1 MGVNREV
8 CGSNR
13 RTRRLSVIH
22 SANLFKAGR
31 RPSARDSAIGML
43 PDDVLLVIFGFY
55 RVSSPPYWHRL
66 AHVCQ
71 RWQRIVFSFPC
82 SLDLRLYC
90 TPKTPVRNTLDC
102 WPAFP
107 IEVRCGG
114 SQHPKR
120 PSPEEEDNIVAALQ
134 HPSRIR
140 SIELRLTSSLVEKL
154 RTQVEAPFSE
164 LEDLV
169 ILSQN
174 STQLVLPGTFRW
186 GSHLRSL
193 HSTRVAFS
201 LPQLLSS
208 SPNLVDL
215 QLHDIPRIGYFSPEA
230 LANALSGTT
239 QLQSLSLRFLCPASR
254 HNHIGVPP
262 SSGERFTLPS
272 LTRFKFRGT
281 SNNLDRL
288 ASRIDAPCLGDI
300 EIAFFNEL
308 TFDVSHLGRFI
319 NRIETQKSHRRT
331 EIRTSKRTVS
341 ICFSQRGGP
350 ARLKLEISCRRL
362 DRQLTSIAQI
372 CEHFPASLLG
382 VENLAI
388 TTTQP
393 TSGHDGVESEQWLR
407 LLRSFS
413 GAEKVH
419 VAGELATDIV
429 HALRPANEEVAAV
442 LPALRNLYLQ
452 EPGPLFAP
460 LRAAVVPF
468 VTSRRLSGCP
478 VTVEYTQRYS
488 KKASAD
494 T

>member
-1 MGVNREV
+1 V
-8 CGSNR
+8 
-13 RTRRLSVIH
+13 
-22 SANLFKAGR
+22 
-31 RPSARDSAIGML
+31 L
-43 PDDVLLVIFGFY
+43 PDDVLLVVFGFY
-55 RVSSPPYWHRL
+55 RVASPPYWHRL

-71 RWQRIVFSFPC
+71 RWRRIVFAFPC

-90 TPKTPVRNTLDC
+90 TPKTPVRSTLDC

-114 SQHPKR
+114 TQNTKR

-134 HPSRIR
+134 LHNRVR
-140 SIELRLTSSLVEKL
+140 GIELRLTSSLVEKL
-154 RTQVEAPFSE
+154 RTQVDEPFSE
-164 LEDLV
+164 LENLV
-169 ILSQN
+169 VLSQN

-186 GSHLRSL
+186 GSRLRSL
-193 HSTRVAFS
+193 HSTRVSFA

-215 QLHDIPRIGYFSPEA
+215 QLHDIPRVGYFSPEA
-230 LANALSGTT
+230 LVGALSGTT

-254 HNHIGVPP
+254 HNHVGVTP
-262 SSGERFTLPS
+262 SSGERIALPS

-288 ASRIDAPCLGDI
+288 ASRIDAPSLSDI

-308 TFDVSHLGRFI
+308 TFDVSHLGRFLS
-319 NRIETQKSHRRT
+319 RIEIQKSHRRA

-341 ICFSQRGGP
+341 ISFSQRGAP

-362 DRQLTSIAQI
+362 DKQLTSMAQI
-372 CEHFPASLLG
+372 CDHFPASFLRVG
-382 VENLAI
+382 NLVI

-393 TSGHDGVESEQWLR
+393 TSGLDNVDSNQWLG
-407 LLRSFS
+407 LLGSFG
-413 GAEKVH
+413 GAQKLH

-429 HALRPANEEVAAV
+429 HALRPPTGDDPEMV

-478 VTVEYTQRYS
+478 ITVEYTQRYS
-488 KKASAD
+488 KKSSTD
-494 T
+494 I

>member
-1 MGVNREV
+1 MTPHK
-8 CGSNR
+8 

-22 SANLFKAGR
+22 SNLFN
-31 RPSARDSAIGML
+31 RPSGRDTAIGVL
-43 PDDVLLVIFGFY
+43 PDDVLLVVFGFY

-71 RWQRIVFSFPC
+71 RWRRIVFAFPC

-90 TPKTPVRNTLDC
+90 TSKTPVRNTLDC

-107 IEVRCGG
+107 IEIRCGG
-114 SQHPKR
+114 SQDPKR

-134 HPSRIR
+134 LHNRVR
-140 SIELRLTSSLVEKL
+140 GIELRLTSSLVEKL
-154 RTQVEAPFSE
+154 RTQVEESFSE

-174 STQLVLPGTFRW
+174 STQLVLPSTFRW
-186 GSHLRSL
+186 GSRLRSL
-193 HSTRVAFS
+193 HSTRVSFT

-215 QLHDIPRIGYFSPEA
+215 QLHDIPRAGYFSPEA
-230 LANALSGTT
+230 LVGALSGMT

-254 HNHIGVPP
+254 HNHVGVPP
-262 SSGERFTLPS
+262 ASGERVALPS

-288 ASRIDAPCLGDI
+288 TARIDAPSLRDF

-308 TFDVSHLGRFI
+308 TFDVSHLGRFLS
-319 NRIETQKSHRRT
+319 RIEIQKSHRRV
-331 EIRTSKRTVS
+331 EIRTSKRTAS
-341 ICFSQRGGP
+341 ICFSQRGAP

-362 DRQLTSIAQI
+362 DRQLTSMAQI
-372 CEHFPASLLG
+372 CEHFPASFLRVG
-382 VENLAI
+382 NLAI

-393 TSGHDGVESEQWLR
+393 TSGHDSVDNNQWLG
-407 LLRSFS
+407 LLRSFD
-413 GAEKVH
+413 GAQKLH

-429 HALRPANEEVAAV
+429 NSLRPTGDDPETV
-442 LPALRNLYLQ
+442 LPSLRNLYLQ

-468 VTSRRLSGCP
+468 VTSRRLSGFP
-478 VTVEYTQRYS
+478 ITVEYTQRYS
-488 KKASAD
+488 KKASTD
-494 T
+494 I

>member
-1 MGVNREV
+1 ME
-8 CGSNR
+8 SR

-22 SANLFKAGR
+22 SANPYK
-31 RPSARDSAIGML
+31 RPSGRDSAIGVL
-43 PDDVLLVIFGFY
+43 PDDVLLVVFGFY

-71 RWQRIVFSFPC
+71 RWRRIVFAFPC

-90 TPKTPVRNTLDC
+90 TPKTPVRSTLDC

-107 IEVRCGG
+107 IEVRCSGG
-114 SQHPKR
+114 SQNPKR

-134 HPSRIR
+134 LHNRVR
-140 SIELRLTSSLVEKL
+140 SIELRLTSSLIEKL
-154 RTQVEAPFSE
+154 RTQVEESFSE

-169 ILSQN
+169 LLSQN
-174 STQLVLPGTFRW
+174 STQLVLPNTFRW
-186 GSHLRSL
+186 GSRLRSL
-193 HSTRVAFS
+193 HSTRVSFT

-230 LANALSGTT
+230 LVNALSGMA

-254 HNHIGVPP
+254 QHHVGIPP
-262 SSGERFTLPS
+262 SSGERVSLPS

-288 ASRIDAPCLGDI
+288 AARIAAPSLNDI

-308 TFDVSHLGRFI
+308 TFDVSHLGRFLS
-319 NRIETQKSHRRT
+319 RIEIQKSHRRA

-341 ICFSQRGGP
+341 ICFSQRGAP

-362 DRQLTSIAQI
+362 DRQLTSMAQI
-372 CEHFPASLLG
+372 CDHFPASFLRVG
-382 VENLAI
+382 NLAI

-393 TSGHDGVESEQWLR
+393 TSGHDSVESEQWLG

-413 GAEKVH
+413 RAQKVH
-419 VAGELATDIV
+419 LAGELATDIV
-429 HALRPANEEVAAV
+429 HSLRPTGDDPEPV

-468 VTSRRLSGCP
+468 VTSRRISGCP
-478 VTVEYTQRYS
+478 ITVEYTQRYS
-488 KKASAD
+488 KKPSVD
-494 T
+494 I

>member
-1 MGVNREV
+1 V
-8 CGSNR
+8 
-13 RTRRLSVIH
+13 
-22 SANLFKAGR
+22 
-31 RPSARDSAIGML
+31 L

-71 RWQRIVFSFPC
+71 RWRRIVFAFPC

-90 TPKTPVRNTLDC
+90 TPKTPVRDTLDC

-107 IEVRCGG
+107 LVVRCGG
-114 SQHPKR
+114 SPHSKR

-134 HPSRIR
+134 HPNRVR

-154 RTQVEAPFSE
+154 RTQVEEPFSD

-174 STQLVLPGTFRW
+174 STQLVLPSTFQW
-186 GSHLRSL
+186 GSRLRTL

-208 SPNLVDL
+208 SPNLTDL
-215 QLHDIPRIGYFSPEA
+215 QLHDIPRVGSFSPEA
-230 LANALSGTT
+230 LASALSGTT
-239 QLQSLSLRFLCPASR
+239 QLQSLSLRFLSPSSH

-262 SSGERFTLPS
+262 PSDELVSLPF

-281 SNNLDRL
+281 SNNLNKL
-288 ASRIDAPCLGDI
+288 AARIDAPRLGDI

-308 TFDVSHLGRFI
+308 TPDVSHLGPFLS
-319 NRIETQKSHRRT
+319 RIETQKSHRRVD
-331 EIRTSKRTVS
+331 IRTSKRTIS
-341 ICFSQRGGP
+341 ICFTRRGAP
-350 ARLKLEISCRRL
+350 PRLKLEISCRRL
-362 DRQLTSIAQI
+362 DRQLSSMAQI
-372 CEHFPASLLG
+372 CDHLPPFLLG
-382 VENLAI
+382 IGNLGI
-388 TTTQP
+388 NTTQP
-393 TSGHDGVESEQWLR
+393 TSGHVSVESEQWLR
-407 LLRSFS
+407 LIRSFS

-419 VAGELATDIV
+419 VAGELATDVV
-429 HALRPANEEVAAV
+429 HALRPANDEELSMV
-442 LPALRNLYLQ
+442 LPALRNLYIQ

-494 T
+494 V